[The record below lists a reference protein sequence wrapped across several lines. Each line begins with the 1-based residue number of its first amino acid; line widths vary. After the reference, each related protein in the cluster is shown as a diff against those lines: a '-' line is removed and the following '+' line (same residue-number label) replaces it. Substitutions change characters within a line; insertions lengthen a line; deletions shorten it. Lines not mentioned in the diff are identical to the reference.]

1 MSALLDALGYVGD
14 SLAKP
19 GRAVRGVLAGR
30 MDEGLAAL
38 PFSDSLGITDPTR
51 AVSGRDL
58 LGQAGMATGNSWLDG
73 LAGFGAEVA
82 TDPLTFLGAG
92 LGTALGRAAGRA
104 AAVVGPRYATK
115 ADDVLN
121 MVEAGTGV
129 RPTVTGTTPAN
140 ALDETFE
147 LRGLSSPS
155 PFDSAAY
162 AAAPNT
168 AALQADRLLSSPA
181 AARVLSE
188 IPPDSRFLAAGAEGM
203 AFRTPAG
210 DVLRVGP
217 TSVGAAGRPVDD
229 AVLQATRVLDAPGGR
244 AARDGYRVER
254 VPTAGEDG

>member
-92 LGTALGRAAGRA
+92 LGTALGRAAGH
-104 AAVVGPRYATK
+104 VVGGEERR
-115 ADDVLN
+115 L
-121 MVEAGTGV
+121 
-129 RPTVTGTTPAN
+129 RP
-140 ALDETFE
+140 
-147 LRGLSSPS
+147 
-155 PFDSAAY
+155 
-162 AAAPNT
+162 
-168 AALQADRLLSSPA
+168 
-181 AARVLSE
+181 
-188 IPPDSRFLAAGAEGM
+188 
-203 AFRTPAG
+203 
-210 DVLRVGP
+210 
-217 TSVGAAGRPVDD
+217 
-229 AVLQATRVLDAPGGR
+229 
-244 AARDGYRVER
+244 R
-254 VPTAGEDG
+254 VPPEPRLQLGLGHLGRRPRCCHGRTSG